1 MTVFE
6 ARRRAIR
13 GVMILLLA
21 GFGSGCATMFSG
33 STQQLQVQVSPPDAQ
48 LTVDGQPRSVGV
60 LELERGKTHTL
71 EASKEGLGTRRVMVA
86 QSLNGWFFANLLW
99 GPGFWIGM
107 LVDAMTG
114 SIHELSPSQL
124 TLALDASTGSS
135 GGSVAGSS
143 SGSSFAVTFVSPG
156 GPSLDPL
163 SNARGTGISS
173 RSTSNSGAS
182 AATVHGATSTSN
194 SAQSPATP
202 TTSPSS
208 GSAGSGSA
216 GSAGSTGSTGSGA
229 LAVSSRPAS
238 ARIPRTLANGEQR
251 EWVLA
256 VMNTQVAGRSKALT
270 RDIQS
275 ALTDQIRVFLAERGL
290 RVIDRGSQEAAM
302 NAIVQDEKAK
312 SYKTCVD
319 ESCQIPLGKALA
331 ASHIMKSTVA
341 VFGKACTTNGE
352 LIDLR
357 SEVTIAAG
365 SARSGCEAED
375 LLVGAE
381 QLAEELVVSSSRK
394 HP

>member
-1 MTVFE
+1 
-6 ARRRAIR
+6 
-13 GVMILLLA
+13 
-21 GFGSGCATMFSG
+21 
-33 STQQLQVQVSPPDAQ
+33 
-48 LTVDGQPRSVGV
+48 
-60 LELERGKTHTL
+60 
-71 EASKEGLGTRRVMVA
+71 
-86 QSLNGWFFANLLW
+86 
-99 GPGFWIGM
+99 
-107 LVDAMTG
+107 
-114 SIHELSPSQL
+114 
-124 TLALDASTGSS
+124 
-135 GGSVAGSS
+135 
-143 SGSSFAVTFVSPG
+143 
-156 GPSLDPL
+156 
-163 SNARGTGISS
+163 
-173 RSTSNSGAS
+173 
-182 AATVHGATSTSN
+182 
-194 SAQSPATP
+194 
-202 TTSPSS
+202 
-208 GSAGSGSA
+208 
-216 GSAGSTGSTGSGA
+216 
-229 LAVSSRPAS
+229 
-238 ARIPRTLANGEQR
+238 
-251 EWVLA
+251 
-256 VMNTQVAGRSKALT
+256 MNTQVAGRSKALT

-290 RVIDRGSQEAAM
+290 RVIDRGSQEAAL